1 MRMSLV
7 PLLSTDRPAQ
17 VTDQDV
23 LAMFTRV
30 LGDLLGNDSIV
41 LGMDT
46 TRDDVPGWD
55 SFMYVNFIVA
65 VEMELGIRFRIA
77 DVEAFQTVGETV
89 AEARRLL
96 R

>member
-1 MRMSLV
+1 
-7 PLLSTDRPAQ
+7 
-17 VTDQDV
+17 
-23 LAMFTRV
+23 MFTRV

-96 R
+96 S